1 MSQLSANATPMAP
14 PLVAL
19 HVTPHAKLLAASADG
34 TAEGLLARVAVAVDL
49 EAGGAREGFVAGWA
63 DVAVLREGEAGGGGG
78 DVVVVLPGV
87 CGGGGCVLWF
97 D

>member
-1 MSQLSANATPMAP
+1 MAA

-19 HVTPHAKLLAASADG
+19 HITPHAKLLPAAADG

-63 DVAVLREGEAGGGGG
+63 DVAVLREGKARGGGR

-87 CGGGGCVLWF
+87 GGGWGCVLWW